1 MSSDLLAPNSSHIT
15 QRTGGP
21 MRPSRSIS
29 SNEEPHTAT
38 SPLTS
43 KETSKLSRTMP
54 LNLPPHA
61 TTSHTTPKN
70 TAKPSRQIV
79 TNGHT
84 SYEPPQGEKVGSGP
98 PRADKDP
105 PRGTNPKRPEPQ
117 GVDPPSLDQTPAKQH
132 DHRPTPP
139 KNPPTSGRSSPSP
152 APVMTKAYSRRA
164 QEPAPGEPQAPRG
177 TLHPENP
184 FFPNENREAAPSKT
198 KGGHDPLNGQPA
210 PTNISSLVR
219 HSTARGLSSLPI
231 ITLPTSHDQSCL
243 LYILHRLQISPLHL
257 PFPPPNTVPR
267 LLRRLPHD

>member
-1 MSSDLLAPNSSHIT
+1 
-15 QRTGGP
+15 

-43 KETSKLSRTMP
+43 KETSKSSRTMP

-79 TNGHT
+79 ANGHT
-84 SYEPPQGEKVGSGP
+84 SCEPPQGEKVGSEP

-105 PRGTNPKRPEPQ
+105 PRRTNPKRPEPQ
-117 GVDPPSLDQTPAKQH
+117 GVNPPSLDQTPAKQH
-132 DHRPTPP
+132 DHRPSPP
-139 KNPPTSGRSSPSP
+139 KDPPTSGRSSPSP
-152 APVMTKAYSRRA
+152 APVLTKAYSRRP

-177 TLHPENP
+177 IPVPPEKP
-184 FFPNENREAAPSKT
+184 FFPNENREATPSKT

-210 PTNISSLVR
+210 PTNISSPVC
-219 HSTARGLSSLPI
+219 HSTAKGLPSLPI

-243 LYILHRLQISPLHL
+243 LYTLHRLQISPLHL

-267 LLRRLPHD
+267 LLQRLLHD